1 MVLKL
6 NATISNVN
14 FRNIPPDPILIKKF
28 TQKNSLNTKKEAGP
42 EKVIG
47 TIDKKVEKEV
57 GIEVEKIIADKKEEY
72 SIIGAGTV
80 KKVQVKVHPRPTV
93 LAALTNDFKF
103 KYIYRFFGIH
113 QFIL

>member
-1 MVLKL
+1 MQ
-6 NATISNVN
+6 
-14 FRNIPPDPILIKKF
+14 R
-28 TQKNSLNTKKEAGP
+28 NSLDIGAGP
-42 EKVIG
+42 KKLKE
-47 TIDKKVEKEV
+47 TIDKKVEIGV
-57 GIEVEKIIADKKEEY
+57 GKIIADKKEEY

>member
-6 NATISNVN
+6 NATISNVS
-14 FRNIPPDPILIKKF
+14 FRNIPPDLILIKKF

-57 GIEVEKIIADKKEEY
+57 GVEVEKIIADKKEEY
-72 SIIGAGTV
+72 SIVELDAT
-80 KKVQVKVHPRPTV
+80 KKVPAEVHHLLAV
-93 LAALTNDFKF
+93 LVVLVNDFK
-103 KYIYRFFGIH
+103 
-113 QFIL
+113 